1 MSDALTWLDRHA
13 ADAPEHLRARMRT
26 ALRDVRERSVHE
38 SLAAAALHCLR
49 ASLTGQPSR
58 ECALDLLSADA
69 LFTHACA
76 AAAEAGQGELERF
89 TAALDAAR
97 FQQLLDQSA

>member
-1 MSDALTWLDRHA
+1 MSEALTWLDRHT
-13 ADAPEHLRARMRT
+13 ADAPTQLRARMRA
-26 ALRDVRERSVHE
+26 ALRDVSEGSIHE
-38 SLAAAALHCLR
+38 SLAAAGFRCLR
-49 ASLTGQPSR
+49 ASLTEQPGR

-76 AAAEAGQGELERF
+76 AAAEAGPGELQRF

-97 FQQLLDQSA
+97 FQHLLDQPA